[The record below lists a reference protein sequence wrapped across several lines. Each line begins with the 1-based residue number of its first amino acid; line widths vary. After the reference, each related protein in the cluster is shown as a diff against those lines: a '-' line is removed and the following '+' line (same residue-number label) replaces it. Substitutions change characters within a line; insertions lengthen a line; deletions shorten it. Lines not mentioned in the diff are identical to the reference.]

1 MLQELLNLGL
11 VDIGSDD
18 SRFVKLE
25 AAAKGLVERL
35 KAEPALLIPT
45 TLVAIDTEVDENEPI
60 FSVVE
65 ELVIAEWKT
74 LRNTHVNRPRELLR
88 AIIIHSLSIVAQGK
102 PEVAGLVWHTC
113 ISLLNHNQARF
124 GKEGELV
131 RTLIG
136 DMGKQA
142 EAVAAER
149 TALVRLTPKKRGRK
163 DGRSESHVKP
173 KAFTKLQDNDVL
185 TAIAR
190 SAGPQYPPNTPLDS
204 SNPHWPNTGAPW
216 SHEFVPKMSATLV
229 KAVNMGMERVATTV
243 SASLEA
249 QATRHEQQFADQL
262 RTQMRLDV
270 LWWSEAKYSPSL
282 RRGYRELTPAATTL
296 AMAHDLAQLVPAL
309 APASVTYVLGETV
322 AALSLTDGLLERQP
336 IEHLLSALVAEGA
349 EVGRLFSDETSK
361 RARMPLLD
369 LAAEAA
375 RGSVI
380 SPGDV
385 RSRTGVDPA
394 LKLTLQEFAMWIF
407 RDLQARRLVEEI
419 K

>member
-18 SRFVKLE
+18 SRFAKLE

-35 KAEPALLIPT
+35 KAEPALLIPA

-60 FSVVE
+60 FSLVE

-88 AIIIHSLSIVAQGK
+88 AIIIHSLSIVAQGN
-102 PEVAGLVWHTC
+102 PEVAGLVWHTS

-124 GKEGELV
+124 GKEADLV
-131 RTLIG
+131 RGLIG

-149 TALVRLTPKKRGRK
+149 MALVPLPPKKRRRK
-163 DGRSESHVKP
+163 ESRTESDVRP
-173 KAFTKLQDNDVL
+173 KAFAKLKDNDVL
-185 TAIAR
+185 TGVAR
-190 SAGPQYPPNTPLDS
+190 SAGPQYPPNTPLEAA
-204 SNPHWPNTGAPW
+204 NPHWSNSAPHW

-229 KAVNMGMERVATTV
+229 QAVNMGMERVATSV

-249 QATRHEQQFADQL
+249 HATRHEQQFADQL
-262 RTQMRLDV
+262 RAQMRLDV

-282 RRGYRELTPAATTL
+282 RCGYRELTPAATTL
-296 AMAHDLAQLVPAL
+296 AMAHDLAQVVPAL
-309 APASVTYVLGETV
+309 APASVTYVLGETI
-322 AALSLTDGLLERQP
+322 AALSMTDGRFEPQP
-336 IEHLLSALVAEGA
+336 MEHLLSALVAEGA
-349 EVGRLFSDETSK
+349 EVSRLFSDETSK
-361 RARMPLLD
+361 RARRPLLD
-369 LAAEAA
+369 LAGEAA
-375 RGSVI
+375 RGSEI
-380 SPGDV
+380 SPADV
-385 RSRTGVDPA
+385 RSRTGVDPT

-407 RDLQARRLVEEI
+407 RDLQARRLVEDI

>member
-25 AAAKGLVERL
+25 AAAKGLVQRL

-88 AIIIHSLSIVAQGK
+88 AIIIHSLSIVAQGN
-102 PEVAGLVWHTC
+102 PEVAGLVWHTS

-124 GKEGELV
+124 GKEADLV
-131 RTLIG
+131 RALIG

-149 TALVRLTPKKRGRK
+149 MAVVPLPPKKRRRK
-163 DGRSESHVKP
+163 ESRTESDVRP
-173 KAFTKLQDNDVL
+173 KAFAKLKVNDVL
-185 TAIAR
+185 TGVAR
-190 SAGPQYPPNTPLDS
+190 SAGPQYPPNTPLES
-204 SNPHWPNTGAPW
+204 ANPHWSNVPQW

-229 KAVNMGMERVATTV
+229 EAVNMGMERVATTV

-249 QATRHEQQFADQL
+249 HANRHEQQIADQL
-262 RTQMRLDV
+262 RAQMRLDV

-296 AMAHDLAQLVPAL
+296 AMAHDLAQVVPAL
-309 APASVTYVLGETV
+309 APASVTYVLGETI
-322 AALSLTDGLLERQP
+322 AALSMTDGRFEPQP
-336 IEHLLSALVAEGA
+336 IEHLLSVLVAEGA
-349 EVGRLFSDETSK
+349 EVSQLFSDETSK

-369 LAAEAA
+369 LATEAA
-375 RGSVI
+375 RGSEI